1 MLRKNIP
8 GGIVVIAIVLSIIGF
23 AISLKISLD
32 WNFYFKILATV
43 AVIAIVIS
51 VITHAIPSR
60 D

>member
-8 GGIVVIAIVLSIIGF
+8 GAIIIIAIVLSIIGF
-23 AISLKISLD
+23 AISLKITLD

-43 AVIAIVIS
+43 AVIAIIIS
-51 VITHAIPSR
+51 VVTHVIPSR

>member
-8 GGIVVIAIVLSIIGF
+8 GAIIIIAIVLSIIGF
-23 AISLKISLD
+23 AISLKITLD

-43 AVIAIVIS
+43 AVIAIIIS
-51 VITHAIPSR
+51 VVTHVIPSK